1 MNIKLDSSVDDQL
14 LENHLYFT
22 YSYELSEQTVKK
34 LLPLVPSKGDR
45 FYWCPPDEDCELLGI
60 GENLFDEQHDDMSSA
75 IKGFSFEFSKSFL
88 NVSSQKGGPLLFGG
102 FPFDPNNLKE
112 KNWSKLE
119 SGFFILPSILFKRIG
134 SKTQVILTIRKEAA
148 TTGSLLKDFSYL
160 DSLVSELLEG
170 EEQEQSANV
179 LVSTEELEVPTFLQN
194 VDDARKEIIQKAT
207 SLKKVVLARQLAIY
221 GSFQSITQILHRLA
235 EQQPQTYLFLLA
247 SDQLAFIGATPE
259 RLIQGTKSQ
268 FMTAGIAGSAPRGST
283 MQEDDE
289 IGKELLKDSK
299 NTQEHGIVAQRL
311 EDQLADIVAGA
322 VVVSSRRLLK
332 NRDIQHLAMTFSG
345 ERKQGVSLID
355 ALELIHPSP
364 ALGGEPQGLALQWI
378 KDHEPFGRGLYG
390 APIGWVDPIEDVG
403 EFAVGIRS
411 GILSETE
418 GILYAG
424 CGIVADSDPEAER
437 QETLL
442 KFQPMLRGVKG

>member
-14 LENHLYFT
+14 LKNHLYFT
-22 YSYELSEQTVKK
+22 YSYELGEQTVKK

-60 GENLFDEQHDDMSSA
+60 GENLFDGQQDDMPSA
-75 IKGFSFEFSKSFL
+75 IKRFSLEFSKSFL
-88 NVSSQKGGPLLFGG
+88 NVSSQKGRPLLFGG

-112 KNWSKLE
+112 KIWSELE
-119 SGFFILPSILFKRIG
+119 SGYFILPSILFKRIG
-134 SKTQVILTIRKEAA
+134 SKTQVVLTIRKEAA
-148 TTGSLLKDFSYL
+148 TTRSLLKDFSYL

-170 EEQEQSANV
+170 KEQSANV
-179 LVSTEELEVPTFLQN
+179 LVSSEELAVPTFLRN
-194 VDDARKEIIQKAT
+194 VDDARKEIIHKAT
-207 SLKKVVLARQLAIY
+207 SLKKVVLARQLAIH

-247 SDQLAFIGATPE
+247 SNQLAFIGATPE
-259 RLIQGTKSQ
+259 RLIQGTKSH

-311 EDQLADIVAGA
+311 EDQLANIVAGDVA
-322 VVVSSRRLLK
+322 VSSRRLLK

-355 ALELIHPSP
+355 AVELIHPSP
-364 ALGGEPQGLALQWI
+364 ALGGEPQRLALQWI

-411 GILSETE
+411 GILTETE

-424 CGIVADSDPEAER
+424 CGIVADSDSEAER

>member
-14 LENHLYFT
+14 LKNHLYFT
-22 YSYELSEQTVKK
+22 YSYELGEQTVKK

-60 GENLFDEQHDDMSSA
+60 GENLFDGQQDDMLSA
-75 IKGFSFEFSKSFL
+75 IKRFSLEFSKSFL
-88 NVSSQKGGPLLFGG
+88 NVSSQKGRPLLFGG

-112 KNWSKLE
+112 KIWSELE
-119 SGFFILPSILFKRIG
+119 SGYFILPSILFERIG
-134 SKTQVILTIRKEAA
+134 SKTQVVLTIRKEAA
-148 TTGSLLKDFSYL
+148 TTRSLLKDFSYL

-170 EEQEQSANV
+170 KEQSANV
-179 LVSTEELEVPTFLQN
+179 LVSSEELAVPTFLHN
-194 VDDARKEIIQKAT
+194 VDDARKEIIHKAT
-207 SLKKVVLARQLAIY
+207 SLKKVVLARQLAIH

-247 SDQLAFIGATPE
+247 SNQLAFIGATPE
-259 RLIQGTKSQ
+259 RLIQGTKSH

-311 EDQLADIVAGA
+311 EDQLANIVAGDVA
-322 VVVSSRRLLK
+322 VSSRRLLK

-355 ALELIHPSP
+355 AVELIHPSP
-364 ALGGEPQGLALQWI
+364 ALGGEPQRLALQWI

-411 GILSETE
+411 GILTETE

-424 CGIVADSDPEAER
+424 CGIVADSDSEAER

>member
-1 MNIKLDSSVDDQL
+1 M
-14 LENHLYFT
+14 
-22 YSYELSEQTVKK
+22 
-34 LLPLVPSKGDR
+34 P
-45 FYWCPPDEDCELLGI
+45 
-60 GENLFDEQHDDMSSA
+60 SA
-75 IKGFSFEFSKSFL
+75 IKRFSLEFSKSFL
-88 NVSSQKGGPLLFGG
+88 NVSSQKGRPLLFGG

-112 KNWSKLE
+112 KIWSELE
-119 SGFFILPSILFKRIG
+119 SGYFILPSILFKRIG
-134 SKTQVILTIRKEAA
+134 SKTQVVLTIRKEAA
-148 TTGSLLKDFSYL
+148 TTRSLLKDFSYL

-170 EEQEQSANV
+170 KEQSANV
-179 LVSTEELEVPTFLQN
+179 LVSSEELAVPTFLHN
-194 VDDARKEIIQKAT
+194 VDDARKEIIHKAT
-207 SLKKVVLARQLAIY
+207 SLKKVVLARQLAIH

-247 SDQLAFIGATPE
+247 SNQLAFIGATPE
-259 RLIQGTKSQ
+259 RLIQGTKSH

-311 EDQLADIVAGA
+311 EDQLANIVAGDVA
-322 VVVSSRRLLK
+322 VSSRRLLK

-355 ALELIHPSP
+355 AVELIHPSP
-364 ALGGEPQGLALQWI
+364 ALGGEPQRLALQWI

-411 GILSETE
+411 GILTETE

-424 CGIVADSDPEAER
+424 CGIVADSDSEAER

>member
-14 LENHLYFT
+14 LKNHLYFT
-22 YSYELSEQTVKK
+22 YSYELGEQTVKK

-60 GENLFDEQHDDMSSA
+60 GENLFDGQQDDMPSA
-75 IKGFSFEFSKSFL
+75 IKRFSLEFSKSFL
-88 NVSSQKGGPLLFGG
+88 NVSSQKGRPLLFGG

-112 KNWSKLE
+112 KIWSELE
-119 SGFFILPSILFKRIG
+119 SGYFILPSILFKRIG
-134 SKTQVILTIRKEAA
+134 SKTQVVLTIRKEAA
-148 TTGSLLKDFSYL
+148 TTRSLLKDFSYL

-170 EEQEQSANV
+170 KEQSANV
-179 LVSTEELEVPTFLQN
+179 LVSSEELAVPTFLHN
-194 VDDARKEIIQKAT
+194 VDDARKEIIHKAT
-207 SLKKVVLARQLAIY
+207 SLKKVVLARQLAIH

-247 SDQLAFIGATPE
+247 SNQLAFIGATPE
-259 RLIQGTKSQ
+259 RLIQGTKSH

-299 NTQEHGIVAQRL
+299 NTQEHGIVEQRL
-311 EDQLADIVAGA
+311 EDQLANIVAGDVA
-322 VVVSSRRLLK
+322 VSSRRLLK

-355 ALELIHPSP
+355 AVELIHPSP
-364 ALGGEPQGLALQWI
+364 ALGGEPQRLALQWI

-411 GILSETE
+411 GILTETE

-424 CGIVADSDPEAER
+424 CGIVADSDSEAER

>member
-1 MNIKLDSSVDDQL
+1 M
-14 LENHLYFT
+14 
-22 YSYELSEQTVKK
+22 
-34 LLPLVPSKGDR
+34 
-45 FYWCPPDEDCELLGI
+45 
-60 GENLFDEQHDDMSSA
+60 
-75 IKGFSFEFSKSFL
+75 
-88 NVSSQKGGPLLFGG
+88 LFGG

-112 KNWSKLE
+112 KIWSEVE
-119 SGFFILPSILFKRIG
+119 SGYFILPSILFKRIG
-134 SKTQVILTIRKEAA
+134 SKTQVVLTIRKEAA
-148 TTGSLLKDFSYL
+148 TTRSLLKDFSYL

-170 EEQEQSANV
+170 KEQEQSVNV
-179 LVSTEELEVPTFLQN
+179 LVSSEELAVPTFLHN
-194 VDDARKEIIQKAT
+194 VDDARKEIIHKAT
-207 SLKKVVLARQLAIY
+207 SLKKVVLARQLAIH

-247 SDQLAFIGATPE
+247 SNQLAFIGATPE
-259 RLIQGTKSQ
+259 RLIQGTKSH

-311 EDQLADIVAGA
+311 EDQLANIVAGDVA
-322 VVVSSRRLLK
+322 VSSRRLLK

-355 ALELIHPSP
+355 AVELIHPSP
-364 ALGGEPQGLALQWI
+364 ALGGEPQRLALQWI

-411 GILSETE
+411 GILTETE

>member
-14 LENHLYFT
+14 LKNHLYFT
-22 YSYELSEQTVKK
+22 YSYELGEQTVKK

-60 GENLFDEQHDDMSSA
+60 GENLFDGQQDDMPSA
-75 IKGFSFEFSKSFL
+75 IKRFSLEFSKSFL
-88 NVSSQKGGPLLFGG
+88 NVSSQKGRPLLFGG

-112 KNWSKLE
+112 KIWSELE
-119 SGFFILPSILFKRIG
+119 SGYFILPSILFERIG
-134 SKTQVILTIRKEAA
+134 SKTQVVLTIRKEAA
-148 TTGSLLKDFSYL
+148 TTRSLLKDFSYL

-170 EEQEQSANV
+170 KEQSANV
-179 LVSTEELEVPTFLQN
+179 LVSSEELAVPTFLHN
-194 VDDARKEIIQKAT
+194 VDDARKEIIHKAT
-207 SLKKVVLARQLAIY
+207 SLKKVVLARQLAIH

-247 SDQLAFIGATPE
+247 SNQLAFIGATPE
-259 RLIQGTKSQ
+259 RLIQGTKSH

-311 EDQLADIVAGA
+311 EDQLANIVAGDVA
-322 VVVSSRRLLK
+322 VSSRRLLK

-355 ALELIHPSP
+355 AVELIHPSP
-364 ALGGEPQGLALQWI
+364 ALGGEPQRLALQWI

-411 GILSETE
+411 GILTETE

-424 CGIVADSDPEAER
+424 CGIVADSDSEAER

>member
-14 LENHLYFT
+14 LKNHLYFT
-22 YSYELSEQTVKK
+22 YSYELGEQTVKK

-60 GENLFDEQHDDMSSA
+60 GENLFDGQQDDMPSA
-75 IKGFSFEFSKSFL
+75 IKRFSLEFSKSFL
-88 NVSSQKGGPLLFGG
+88 NVSSQKGRPLLFGG

-112 KNWSKLE
+112 KIWSELE
-119 SGFFILPSILFKRIG
+119 SGYFILPSILFKRIG
-134 SKTQVILTIRKEAA
+134 SKTQVVLTIRKEAA
-148 TTGSLLKDFSYL
+148 TTRSLLKDFSYL

-170 EEQEQSANV
+170 KEQSANV
-179 LVSTEELEVPTFLQN
+179 LVSSEELAVPTFLHN
-194 VDDARKEIIQKAT
+194 VDDARKEIIHKAT
-207 SLKKVVLARQLAIY
+207 SLKKVVLARQLAIH

-247 SDQLAFIGATPE
+247 SNQLAFIGATPE
-259 RLIQGTKSQ
+259 RLIQGTKSH

-311 EDQLADIVAGA
+311 EDQLANIVAGDVA
-322 VVVSSRRLLK
+322 VSSRRLLK

-355 ALELIHPSP
+355 AVELIHPSP
-364 ALGGEPQGLALQWI
+364 ALGGEPQRLALQWI

-411 GILSETE
+411 GILTETE

-424 CGIVADSDPEAER
+424 CGIVADSDSEAER

>member
-14 LENHLYFT
+14 LKNHLYFT
-22 YSYELSEQTVKK
+22 YSYELGEQTVKK

-60 GENLFDEQHDDMSSA
+60 GENLFDREYDDMPSA
-75 IKGFSFEFSKSFL
+75 IKEFSLEFSKSFL
-88 NVSSQKGGPLLFGG
+88 NVSSQKGRPLLFGG

-112 KNWSKLE
+112 KIWSELE
-119 SGFFILPSILFKRIG
+119 SGYFILPSILFKRIG
-134 SKTQVILTIRKEAA
+134 SKTQVVLTIRKEAA
-148 TTGSLLKDFSYL
+148 TTRSLLKDFSYL

-170 EEQEQSANV
+170 KEQSANV
-179 LVSTEELEVPTFLQN
+179 LVSSEELAVPTFLHN
-194 VDDARKEIIQKAT
+194 VDDARKEIIHKAT
-207 SLKKVVLARQLAIY
+207 SLKKVVLARQLAIH

-247 SDQLAFIGATPE
+247 SNQLAFIGATPE
-259 RLIQGTKSQ
+259 RLIQGTKSH

-311 EDQLADIVAGA
+311 EDQLANIVAGDVA
-322 VVVSSRRLLK
+322 VSSRRLLK

-355 ALELIHPSP
+355 AVELIHPSP
-364 ALGGEPQGLALQWI
+364 ALGGEPQRLALQWI

-411 GILSETE
+411 GILTETE

-424 CGIVADSDPEAER
+424 CGIVADSDSEAER

>member
-1 MNIKLDSSVDDQL
+1 M
-14 LENHLYFT
+14 
-22 YSYELSEQTVKK
+22 
-34 LLPLVPSKGDR
+34 P
-45 FYWCPPDEDCELLGI
+45 
-60 GENLFDEQHDDMSSA
+60 SA
-75 IKGFSFEFSKSFL
+75 IKRFSLEFSKSFL
-88 NVSSQKGGPLLFGG
+88 NVSSQKGRPLLFGG

-112 KNWSKLE
+112 KIWSELE
-119 SGFFILPSILFKRIG
+119 SGYFILPSILFKRIG
-134 SKTQVILTIRKEAA
+134 SKTQVVLTIRKEAA
-148 TTGSLLKDFSYL
+148 TTRSLLKDFSYL

-170 EEQEQSANV
+170 KEQSANV
-179 LVSTEELEVPTFLQN
+179 LVSSEELAVPTFLHN
-194 VDDARKEIIQKAT
+194 VDDARKEIIHKAT
-207 SLKKVVLARQLAIY
+207 SLKKVVLARQLAIH

-247 SDQLAFIGATPE
+247 SNQLAFIGATPE
-259 RLIQGTKSQ
+259 RLIQGTKSH

-311 EDQLADIVAGA
+311 EDQLANIVAGDVA
-322 VVVSSRRLLK
+322 VSSRRLLK

-355 ALELIHPSP
+355 AVELIHPSP
-364 ALGGEPQGLALQWI
+364 ALGGEPQRLALQWI

-411 GILSETE
+411 GILTETE

-424 CGIVADSDPEAER
+424 CGIVADSDLGASMVAMVLA
-437 QETLL
+437 TWL
-442 KFQPMLRGVKG
+442 VS

>member
-14 LENHLYFT
+14 LKNHLYFT
-22 YSYELSEQTVKK
+22 YSYELGEQTVKK

-60 GENLFDEQHDDMSSA
+60 GENLFDGQQDDMPSA
-75 IKGFSFEFSKSFL
+75 IKRFSLEFSKSFL
-88 NVSSQKGGPLLFGG
+88 NVSSQKGRPLLFGG

-112 KNWSKLE
+112 KIWSELE
-119 SGFFILPSILFKRIG
+119 SGYFILPSILFKRIG
-134 SKTQVILTIRKEAA
+134 SKTQVVLTIRKEAA
-148 TTGSLLKDFSYL
+148 TTRSLLKDFSYL

-170 EEQEQSANV
+170 KEQSANV
-179 LVSTEELEVPTFLQN
+179 LVSSEELAVPTFLHN
-194 VDDARKEIIQKAT
+194 VDDARKEIIHKAT
-207 SLKKVVLARQLAIY
+207 SLKKVVLARQLAIP

-247 SDQLAFIGATPE
+247 SNQLAFIGATPE
-259 RLIQGTKSQ
+259 RLIQGTKSH

-311 EDQLADIVAGA
+311 EDQLANIVAGDVA
-322 VVVSSRRLLK
+322 VSSRRLLK

-355 ALELIHPSP
+355 AVELIHPSP
-364 ALGGEPQGLALQWI
+364 ALGGEPQRLALQWI

-411 GILSETE
+411 GILTETE

-424 CGIVADSDPEAER
+424 CGIVADSDSEAER

>member
-1 MNIKLDSSVDDQL
+1 MNIKLDSSIDDQL
-14 LENHLYFT
+14 LKNHLYFT
-22 YSYELSEQTVKK
+22 YSYELGEQTVKK

-60 GENLFDEQHDDMSSA
+60 GENLFDGQQDDMPSA
-75 IKGFSFEFSKSFL
+75 IKGFSLEFSKSFL

-112 KNWSKLE
+112 KIWSEVE
-119 SGFFILPSILFKRIG
+119 SGYFILPSILFKRIG
-134 SKTQVILTIRKEAA
+134 SKTQVVLTIRKEAA
-148 TTGSLLKDFSYL
+148 TTRSLLKDFSHL

-170 EEQEQSANV
+170 KEQEQSVNV
-179 LVSTEELEVPTFLQN
+179 LVSSEELAVPTFLHN
-194 VDDARKEIIQKAT
+194 VDDARKEIIHKAT
-207 SLKKVVLARQLAIY
+207 SLKKVVLARQLAIH

-247 SDQLAFIGATPE
+247 SNQLAFIGATPE
-259 RLIQGTKSQ
+259 RLIQGTKSH

-311 EDQLADIVAGA
+311 EDQLANIVAGDVA
-322 VVVSSRRLLK
+322 VSSRRLLK

-355 ALELIHPSP
+355 AVELIHPSP
-364 ALGGEPQGLALQWI
+364 ALGGEPQRLALQWI

-411 GILSETE
+411 GILTETE

>member
-14 LENHLYFT
+14 LKNHLYFT
-22 YSYELSEQTVKK
+22 YSYELGEQTVKK
-34 LLPLVPSKGDR
+34 LLPLVPSKADR

-60 GENLFDEQHDDMSSA
+60 GENLFDGQQDDMPSA
-75 IKGFSFEFSKSFL
+75 IKRFSLEFSKSFL
-88 NVSSQKGGPLLFGG
+88 NVSSQKGRPLLFGG

-112 KNWSKLE
+112 KIWSELE
-119 SGFFILPSILFKRIG
+119 SGYFILPSILFKRIG
-134 SKTQVILTIRKEAA
+134 SKTQVVLTIRKEAA
-148 TTGSLLKDFSYL
+148 TTRSLLKDFSYL

-170 EEQEQSANV
+170 KEQSANV
-179 LVSTEELEVPTFLQN
+179 LVSSEELAVPTFLHN
-194 VDDARKEIIQKAT
+194 VDDARKEIIHKAT
-207 SLKKVVLARQLAIY
+207 SLKKVVLARQLAIH

-247 SDQLAFIGATPE
+247 SNQLAFIGATPE
-259 RLIQGTKSQ
+259 RLIQGTKSH

-311 EDQLADIVAGA
+311 EDQLANIVAGDVA
-322 VVVSSRRLLK
+322 VSSRRLLK

-355 ALELIHPSP
+355 AVELIHPSP
-364 ALGGEPQGLALQWI
+364 ALGGEPQRLALQWI

-411 GILSETE
+411 GILTETE

-424 CGIVADSDPEAER
+424 CGIVADSDSEAER

>member
-1 MNIKLDSSVDDQL
+1 MNIKLDSSIDDQL
-14 LENHLYFT
+14 LKNHLYFT
-22 YSYELSEQTVKK
+22 YSYELGEQTVKK

-60 GENLFDEQHDDMSSA
+60 GENLFDGQQDDMPSA
-75 IKGFSFEFSKSFL
+75 IKRFSLEFSKSFL
-88 NVSSQKGGPLLFGG
+88 NVSSQKGRPLLFGG

-112 KNWSKLE
+112 KIWSELE
-119 SGFFILPSILFKRIG
+119 SGYFILPSILFKRIG
-134 SKTQVILTIRKEAA
+134 SKTQVVLTIRKEAA
-148 TTGSLLKDFSYL
+148 TTRSLLKDFSYL

-170 EEQEQSANV
+170 KEQSANV
-179 LVSTEELEVPTFLQN
+179 LVSSEELAVPTFLHN
-194 VDDARKEIIQKAT
+194 VDDARKEIIHKAT
-207 SLKKVVLARQLAIY
+207 SLKKVVLARQLAIH

-247 SDQLAFIGATPE
+247 SNQLAFIGATPE
-259 RLIQGTKSQ
+259 RLIQGTKSH

-311 EDQLADIVAGA
+311 EDQLANIVAGDVA
-322 VVVSSRRLLK
+322 VSSRRLLK

-355 ALELIHPSP
+355 AVELIHPSP
-364 ALGGEPQGLALQWI
+364 ALGGEPQRLALQWI

-411 GILSETE
+411 GILTETE

>member
-1 MNIKLDSSVDDQL
+1 MDNRMICPVLSKDFL
-14 LENHLYFT
+14 L
-22 YSYELSEQTVKK
+22 
-34 LLPLVPSKGDR
+34 
-45 FYWCPPDEDCELLGI
+45 
-60 GENLFDEQHDDMSSA
+60 
-75 IKGFSFEFSKSFL
+75 SFLKVFL
-88 NVSSQKGGPLLFGG
+88 NVSSQKGRPLLFGG

-112 KNWSKLE
+112 KIWSELE
-119 SGFFILPSILFKRIG
+119 SGYFILPSILFKRIG
-134 SKTQVILTIRKEAA
+134 SKTQVVLTIRKEAA
-148 TTGSLLKDFSYL
+148 TTRSLLKDFSYL

-170 EEQEQSANV
+170 KEQSANV
-179 LVSTEELEVPTFLQN
+179 LVSSEELAVPTFLHN
-194 VDDARKEIIQKAT
+194 VDDARKEIIHKAT
-207 SLKKVVLARQLAIY
+207 SLKKVVLARQLAIH

-247 SDQLAFIGATPE
+247 SNQLAFIGATPE
-259 RLIQGTKSQ
+259 RLIQGTKSH

-311 EDQLADIVAGA
+311 EDQLANIVAGDVA
-322 VVVSSRRLLK
+322 VSSRRLLK

-355 ALELIHPSP
+355 AVELIHPSP
-364 ALGGEPQGLALQWI
+364 ALGGEPQRLALQWI

-411 GILSETE
+411 GILTETE

-424 CGIVADSDPEAER
+424 CGIVADSDSEAER

>member
-14 LENHLYFT
+14 LKNHLYFT
-22 YSYELSEQTVKK
+22 YSYELGEQTVKK

-60 GENLFDEQHDDMSSA
+60 GENLFDGQQDDMPSA
-75 IKGFSFEFSKSFL
+75 IKRFSLEFSKSFL
-88 NVSSQKGGPLLFGG
+88 NVSSQKGRPLLFGG

-112 KNWSKLE
+112 KIWSELE
-119 SGFFILPSILFKRIG
+119 SGYFILPSILFERIG
-134 SKTQVILTIRKEAA
+134 SKTQVVLTIRKEAA
-148 TTGSLLKDFSYL
+148 TTRSLLKDFSYL
-160 DSLVSELLEG
+160 DSLVSELLEVK
-170 EEQEQSANV
+170 EQSANV
-179 LVSTEELEVPTFLQN
+179 LVSSEELAVPTFLHN
-194 VDDARKEIIQKAT
+194 VDDARKEIIHKAT
-207 SLKKVVLARQLAIY
+207 SLKKVVLARQLAIH

-247 SDQLAFIGATPE
+247 SNQLAFIGATPE
-259 RLIQGTKSQ
+259 RLIQGTKSH

-311 EDQLADIVAGA
+311 EDQLANIVAGDVA
-322 VVVSSRRLLK
+322 VSSRRLLK

-355 ALELIHPSP
+355 AVELIHPSP
-364 ALGGEPQGLALQWI
+364 ALGGEPQRLALQWI

-411 GILSETE
+411 GILTETE

-424 CGIVADSDPEAER
+424 CGIVADSDSEAER

>member
-14 LENHLYFT
+14 LKNHLYFT
-22 YSYELSEQTVKK
+22 YSYELGEQTVKK

-60 GENLFDEQHDDMSSA
+60 GENLFDGQQDHMPSA
-75 IKGFSFEFSKSFL
+75 IKRFSLELSKSFL
-88 NVSSQKGGPLLFGG
+88 NVSSQKGRPLLFGG

-112 KNWSKLE
+112 KIWSELE
-119 SGFFILPSILFKRIG
+119 SGYFILPSILFKRIG
-134 SKTQVILTIRKEAA
+134 SKTQVVLTIRKEAA
-148 TTGSLLKDFSYL
+148 TTRSLLKDFSCL

-170 EEQEQSANV
+170 KEQSANV
-179 LVSTEELEVPTFLQN
+179 LVSSEELAVPTFLHN
-194 VDDARKEIIQKAT
+194 VDDARKEIIHKAT
-207 SLKKVVLARQLAIY
+207 SLKKVVLARQLAIH

-247 SDQLAFIGATPE
+247 SNQLAFIGATPE
-259 RLIQGTKSQ
+259 RLIQGTKSH

-311 EDQLADIVAGA
+311 EDQLANIVAGDVA
-322 VVVSSRRLLK
+322 VSSRRLLK

-355 ALELIHPSP
+355 AVELIHPSP
-364 ALGGEPQGLALQWI
+364 ALGGEPQRLALQWI

-411 GILSETE
+411 GILTETE

-424 CGIVADSDPEAER
+424 CGIVADSDSEAER

>member
-14 LENHLYFT
+14 LKNHLYFT
-22 YSYELSEQTVKK
+22 YSYELGEQTVKK
-34 LLPLVPSKGDR
+34 LLPIVPSKGDR

-60 GENLFDEQHDDMSSA
+60 GENLFDGQQDDMPSA
-75 IKGFSFEFSKSFL
+75 IKRFSLEFSKSFL
-88 NVSSQKGGPLLFGG
+88 NVSSQKGRPLLFGG

-112 KNWSKLE
+112 KIWSELE
-119 SGFFILPSILFKRIG
+119 SGYFILPSILFKRIG
-134 SKTQVILTIRKEAA
+134 SKTQVVLTIRKEAA
-148 TTGSLLKDFSYL
+148 TTRSLLKDFSYL

-170 EEQEQSANV
+170 KEQSANV
-179 LVSTEELEVPTFLQN
+179 LVSSEELAVPTFLHN
-194 VDDARKEIIQKAT
+194 VDDARKEIIHKAT
-207 SLKKVVLARQLAIY
+207 SLKKVVLARQLAIH

-247 SDQLAFIGATPE
+247 SNQLAFIGATPE
-259 RLIQGTKSQ
+259 RLIQGTKSH

-311 EDQLADIVAGA
+311 EDQLANIVAGDVA
-322 VVVSSRRLLK
+322 VSSRRLLK

-355 ALELIHPSP
+355 AVELIHPSP
-364 ALGGEPQGLALQWI
+364 ALGGEPQRLALQWI

-411 GILSETE
+411 GILTETE

-424 CGIVADSDPEAER
+424 CGIVADSDSEAER

>member
-14 LENHLYFT
+14 LKNHLYFT
-22 YSYELSEQTVKK
+22 YSYELGEQTVKK

-60 GENLFDEQHDDMSSA
+60 GENLFDGQQDDMPSA
-75 IKGFSFEFSKSFL
+75 IKRFSLEFSKSFL
-88 NVSSQKGGPLLFGG
+88 NVSSQKGRPLLFGG

-112 KNWSKLE
+112 KIWSELE
-119 SGFFILPSILFKRIG
+119 SGYFILPSILFERIG
-134 SKTQVILTIRKEAA
+134 SKTQVVLTIRKEAA
-148 TTGSLLKDFSYL
+148 TTRSLLKDFSYL

-170 EEQEQSANV
+170 KEQSANV
-179 LVSTEELEVPTFLQN
+179 LVSSEELAVPTFLHN
-194 VDDARKEIIQKAT
+194 VDDARKEIIHKAT
-207 SLKKVVLARQLAIY
+207 SLKKVVLARQLAIH

-247 SDQLAFIGATPE
+247 SNQLAFIGATPE
-259 RLIQGTKSQ
+259 RLIQGTKSH

-311 EDQLADIVAGA
+311 EDQLANIVAGDVA
-322 VVVSSRRLLK
+322 VSSRRLLK

-355 ALELIHPSP
+355 AVELIHPSP
-364 ALGGEPQGLALQWI
+364 ALGGEPQRLALQWI

-411 GILSETE
+411 GILTETE

-424 CGIVADSDPEAER
+424 CGIVADSDSEAER

-442 KFQPMLRGVKG
+442 KFQPMHRGVKG

>member
-1 MNIKLDSSVDDQL
+1 MNIKLDSSIDDQL
-14 LENHLYFT
+14 LEKHLYFT
-22 YSYELSEQTVKK
+22 YSYELTEQTVKK

-60 GENLFDEQHDDMSSA
+60 GENLFDGQYDDMPSD
-75 IKGFSFEFSKSFL
+75 IKRFSLEFSKSFL
-88 NVSSQKGGPLLFGG
+88 NVSIQKDGPLFFGG
-102 FPFDPNNLKE
+102 FPFDSTNLKE
-112 KNWSKLE
+112 TIWGKFE

-148 TTGSLLKDFSYL
+148 TSISLLKSFVYL
-160 DSLVSELLEG
+160 DSIVSQLLESEG
-170 EEQEQSANV
+170 QEQSANV
-179 LVSTEELEVPTFLQN
+179 LVSSEELATPAFLKN
-194 VDDARKEIIQKAT
+194 VADARKEIASEDT
-207 SLKKVVLARQLAIY
+207 SLKKVVLARQMAIH
-221 GSFQSITQILHRLA
+221 GSFQSVTQILQRLA

-247 SDQLAFIGATPE
+247 SDQHAFIGATPE
-259 RLIQGTKSQ
+259 RLIRGTKSQ

-289 IGKELLKDSK
+289 IGKELLKDFK

-311 EDQLADIVAGA
+311 EDQLANIVAGD
-322 VVVSSRRLLK
+322 VTVSSRRLLK

-345 ERKQGVSLID
+345 ERKQGVPLID
-355 ALELIHPSP
+355 AVELIHPSP

-390 APIGWVDPIEDVG
+390 APIGWLDPIEDVG

-411 GILSETE
+411 GILTETT

>member
-1 MNIKLDSSVDDQL
+1 MNIKLDSSIDDQL
-14 LENHLYFT
+14 LGNHLYFT
-22 YSYELSEQTVKK
+22 YSYELGEQTVKK

-60 GENLFDEQHDDMSSA
+60 GENLFDGQQDDMPSA
-75 IKGFSFEFSKSFL
+75 IKGFSLEFSKSFL
-88 NVSSQKGGPLLFGG
+88 NVSSRKGGPLLFGG

-112 KNWSKLE
+112 KIWSEVE
-119 SGFFILPSILFKRIG
+119 SGYFILPSILFKRIG
-134 SKTQVILTIRKEAA
+134 SKTQVVLTIRKEAA
-148 TTGSLLKDFSYL
+148 TTRSLLKDFSYL

-170 EEQEQSANV
+170 KEQSANV
-179 LVSTEELEVPTFLQN
+179 LVSSEELAVPTFLHN
-194 VDDARKEIIQKAT
+194 VDDARKEIIHKAT
-207 SLKKVVLARQLAIY
+207 SLKKVVLARQLAIH

-247 SDQLAFIGATPE
+247 SNQLAFIGATPE
-259 RLIQGTKSQ
+259 RLIQGTKSH

-311 EDQLADIVAGA
+311 EDQLANIVAGDVA
-322 VVVSSRRLLK
+322 VSSRRLLK

-355 ALELIHPSP
+355 AVELIHPSP
-364 ALGGEPQGLALQWI
+364 ALGGEPQRLALQWI

-411 GILSETE
+411 GILTETE

>member
-1 MNIKLDSSVDDQL
+1 LNIKLDSSVDDQL
-14 LENHLYFT
+14 LKNHLYFT
-22 YSYELSEQTVKK
+22 YSYELGEQTVKK

-60 GENLFDEQHDDMSSA
+60 GENLFDGQQDDMPSA
-75 IKGFSFEFSKSFL
+75 IKRFSLEFSKSFL
-88 NVSSQKGGPLLFGG
+88 NVSSQKGRPLLFGG

-112 KNWSKLE
+112 KIWSELE
-119 SGFFILPSILFKRIG
+119 SGYFILPSILFKRIG
-134 SKTQVILTIRKEAA
+134 SKTQVVLTIRKEAA
-148 TTGSLLKDFSYL
+148 TTRSLLKDFSYL

-170 EEQEQSANV
+170 KEQSANV
-179 LVSTEELEVPTFLQN
+179 LVSSEELAVPTFLHN
-194 VDDARKEIIQKAT
+194 VDDARKEIIHKAT
-207 SLKKVVLARQLAIY
+207 SLKKVVLARQLAIH

-247 SDQLAFIGATPE
+247 SNQLAFIGATPE
-259 RLIQGTKSQ
+259 RLIQGTKSH

-311 EDQLADIVAGA
+311 EDQLANIVAGDVA
-322 VVVSSRRLLK
+322 VSSRRLLK

-355 ALELIHPSP
+355 AVELIHPSP
-364 ALGGEPQGLALQWI
+364 ALGGEPQRLALQWI

-411 GILSETE
+411 GILTETE

-424 CGIVADSDPEAER
+424 CGIVADSDLGASMVAMVLA
-437 QETLL
+437 TWL
-442 KFQPMLRGVKG
+442 VS

>member
-1 MNIKLDSSVDDQL
+1 M
-14 LENHLYFT
+14 
-22 YSYELSEQTVKK
+22 
-34 LLPLVPSKGDR
+34 P
-45 FYWCPPDEDCELLGI
+45 
-60 GENLFDEQHDDMSSA
+60 SA
-75 IKGFSFEFSKSFL
+75 IKRFSLEFSKSFL
-88 NVSSQKGGPLLFGG
+88 NVSSQKGRPLLFGG

-112 KNWSKLE
+112 KIWSELE
-119 SGFFILPSILFKRIG
+119 SGYFILPSILFERIG
-134 SKTQVILTIRKEAA
+134 SKTQVVLTIRKEAA
-148 TTGSLLKDFSYL
+148 TTRSLLKDFSYL

-170 EEQEQSANV
+170 KEQSANV
-179 LVSTEELEVPTFLQN
+179 LVSSEELAVPTFLHN
-194 VDDARKEIIQKAT
+194 VDDARKEIIHKAT
-207 SLKKVVLARQLAIY
+207 SLKKVVLARQLAIH

-247 SDQLAFIGATPE
+247 SNQLAFIGATPE
-259 RLIQGTKSQ
+259 RLIQGTKSH

-311 EDQLADIVAGA
+311 EDQLANIVAGDVA
-322 VVVSSRRLLK
+322 VSSRRLLK

-355 ALELIHPSP
+355 AVELIHPSP
-364 ALGGEPQGLALQWI
+364 ALGGEPQRLALQWI

-411 GILSETE
+411 GILTETE

-424 CGIVADSDPEAER
+424 CGIVADSDSEAER

>member
-1 MNIKLDSSVDDQL
+1 MNIKLDSSIDDQL

-34 LLPLVPSKGDR
+34 LLPLVPSQGDR

-60 GENLFDEQHDDMSSA
+60 GENLFDEQYDDMSSA

-148 TTGSLLKDFSYL
+148 TTESLLKDFSYL

-311 EDQLADIVAGA
+311 EDQLADIVAGD
-322 VVVSSRRLLK
+322 VVVSSRHLLK

-364 ALGGEPQGLALQWI
+364 ALGGEPQ
-378 KDHEPFGRGLYG
+378 
-390 APIGWVDPIEDVG
+390 
-403 EFAVGIRS
+403 
-411 GILSETE
+411 
-418 GILYAG
+418 
-424 CGIVADSDPEAER
+424 
-437 QETLL
+437 
-442 KFQPMLRGVKG
+442 